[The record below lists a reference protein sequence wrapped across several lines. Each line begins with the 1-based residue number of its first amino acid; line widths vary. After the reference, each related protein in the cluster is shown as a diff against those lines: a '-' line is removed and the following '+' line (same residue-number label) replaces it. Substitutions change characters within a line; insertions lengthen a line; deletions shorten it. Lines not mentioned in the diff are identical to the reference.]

1 MVWLPIAKA
10 INNRRKYMPEKK
22 LIFTYPSPGNLQV
35 KMSGDWHIAS
45 GIPSIDEVILQLNT
59 LSDIGQIAFNTT
71 GLSSWDSGFA
81 AFLLK
86 LIKECERRKIH
97 IVPDGL
103 PQGAQ
108 KLLLLARTVR
118 ERKEVSKIAS
128 ESFLALIGNKAIG
141 IRDEVITLFDFLGQL
156 TLSFGRLAF
165 GKAYMR
171 WGDFAVIVQKCGAE
185 AFSLVS
191 LISILFGLILA
202 FVGAMQLKLFGAQI
216 FIADIVGIA
225 MVRVMGAITTGIIM
239 TGRTGASFA
248 AELGIMQTNEEIDA
262 LKTLGISP
270 IEFLV
275 LPRVLALVLMMP
287 LLTLYANLMGILGGF
302 LIGVGMLE
310 LNPVE
315 YFSRTQAAVGMNNLW
330 VGLVHSIVFGIIIAV
345 SGCFR
350 GIQCGRSAAAV
361 GESTTSA
368 VVTGITSIVIA
379 TAIITYICQLLGV

>member
-1 MVWLPIAKA
+1 
-10 INNRRKYMPEKK
+10 MPEEK
-22 LIFTYPSPGNLQV
+22 LSISYQDPDTLRLTIRQ
-35 KMSGDWHIAS
+35 DWRVAS
-45 GIPSIDEVILQLNT
+45 GVPLVDEVIRQLERYPQAR
-59 LSDIGQIAFNTT
+59 QITFDSA
-71 GLSSWDSGFA
+71 GLGPWDSGLASFV
-81 AFLLK
+81 LR
-86 LIKECERRKIH
+86 LIEECEPRK
-97 IVPDGL
+97 VRVNAEGL

-108 KLLLLARTVR
+108 KLLALAQSVHRR
-118 ERKEVSKIAS
+118 EEAYKAPAEP
-128 ESFLALIGNKAIG
+128 FLASVGSRALKV
-141 IRDEVITLFDFLGQL
+141 RDELAGVLDFLGQL
-156 TLSFGRLAF
+156 VTAFVRLLA

-171 WGDFAVIVQKCGAE
+171 WSDFSLIVQKCGAE

-225 MVRVMGAITTGIIM
+225 MVRVMGAIVTGIIM

-262 LKTLGISP
+262 LKTMGISP
-270 IEFLV
+270 MEFLV

-287 LLTLYANLMGILGGF
+287 LLTLYANLMGMIGGF
-302 LIGVGMLE
+302 VIGIGMLE

-315 YFSRTQAAVGMNNLW
+315 YLSRTKEAVGIPNLW
-330 VGLVHSIVFGIIIAV
+330 IGLVHSVVFGVIIAV
-345 SGCFR
+345 AGCFR

-368 VVTGITSIVIA
+368 VVTGITSIVVA
-379 TAIITYICQLLGV
+379 TAIITYMCQLLGV

>member
-1 MVWLPIAKA
+1 
-10 INNRRKYMPEKK
+10 MPQEK
-22 LIFTYPSPGNLQV
+22 LAFDYSIPGTLRL
-35 KMSGDWHIAS
+35 KISSDWRIAS
-45 GIPSIDEVILQLNT
+45 QLPSLQEVLDQLNAHPEIKEIT
-59 LSDIGQIAFNTT
+59 FDTAALTT
-71 GLSSWDSGFA
+71 WDSGLT

-86 LIKECERRKIH
+86 LIKECEHRGIRA
-97 IVPDGL
+97 VPDGL
-103 PQGAQ
+103 PLGAQ

-118 ERKEVSKIAS
+118 ERDTAIQTLR
-128 ESFLALIGNKAIG
+128 ESFFSEIGNKVIKSK
-141 IRDEVITLFDFLGQL
+141 DEIVSFLDFLGEL
-156 TLSFGRLAF
+156 TASFGRLVT
-165 GKAYMR
+165 GQSYMR
-171 WGDFAVIVQKCGAE
+171 WGDFSVIVQACGAE
-185 AFSLVS
+185 AFPLVS
-191 LISILFGLILA
+191 LISILVGLILA

-216 FIADIVGIA
+216 FVADIVGIA
-225 MVRVMGAITTGIIM
+225 MVRVMGAIMTGIIM

-262 LKTLGISP
+262 LKTLGVSP

-287 LLTLYANLMGILGGF
+287 LLTLYSNLMGILGGYI
-302 LIGVGMLE
+302 IGVGMLE

-315 YFSRTQAAVGMNNLW
+315 YFNRTQEAVGINNLW
-330 VGLVHSIVFGIIIAV
+330 VGLVHSVVFGIIIAL